1 MIIFVSFGTKKNYFG
16 SFCIPYSFCNLEM
29 MHFLWQLVVASYS
42 YPLSES
48 CFEMAENHVVSR
60 TSLTLMDIYLHFL
73 KTVIQI
79 SKSKNISNMQK
90 VRDNNNE
97 QYIQCLV

>member
-1 MIIFVSFGTKKNYFG
+1 
-16 SFCIPYSFCNLEM
+16 
-29 MHFLWQLVVASYS
+29 
-42 YPLSES
+42 
-48 CFEMAENHVVSR
+48 MAENHVVSR
-60 TSLTLMDIYLHFL
+60 TSLTLMDIYLYFL
-73 KTVIQI
+73 KTVTQI